1 MGGFEDLNPHLLDVK
16 VPNLN
21 VPGLELGELRSL
33 RNRLQA
39 EDDVVSYVRRIAQ
52 ARCDVLAA
60 RFLEIHP
67 DRSEAAEGSGEISG
81 DITGDL
87 GAILSTHLTG
97 GPARPPRP
105 VEPVDSHPLLD
116 ELERVCAEHG
126 YSRAEN
132 LTTDELQALL
142 AAITEFERGVSRN
155 RQSRYE
161 VLDALSAEL
170 VRRYRDGE
178 ANVDSLLDRDEP
190 ELHEPELHEI
200 DELKHGEWGSEG
212 ADSQRPDSTGR
223 VSDD

>member
-1 MGGFEDLNPHLLDVK
+1 MGGFEDVNPHLLDVN
-16 VPNLN
+16 VSNLN

-33 RNRLQA
+33 RSRLQA

-67 DRSEAAEGSGEISG
+67 DRSVVAEGSG

-142 AAITEFERGVSRN
+142 AAITEFERDVSRN

-178 ANVDSLLDRDEP
+178 ASVDSLLDRDEP
-190 ELHEPELHEI
+190 ELHEPELDEI
-200 DELKHGEWGSEG
+200 DELEPVEWGSEG

>member
-1 MGGFEDLNPHLLDVK
+1 
-16 VPNLN
+16 
-21 VPGLELGELRSL
+21 
-33 RNRLQA
+33 
-39 EDDVVSYVRRIAQ
+39 VVSYVRRIAQ

-67 DRSEAAEGSGEISG
+67 DRSATDDGSGEISG

-87 GAILSTHLTG
+87 GAILSTHLTGYLTG

-116 ELERVCAEHG
+116 ELERVCSEHG
-126 YSRAEN
+126 YSRAED

-142 AAITEFERGVSRN
+142 TAITEFERGVSQN
-155 RQSRYE
+155 RQSRYV

-178 ANVDSLLDRDEP
+178 ASVDSLLERDEP
-190 ELHEPELHEI
+190 ELDEPELHEI
-200 DELKHGEWGSEG
+200 DEREHGESGSDG

>member
-1 MGGFEDLNPHLLDVK
+1 MGGFEDVNPHLLDVN
-16 VPNLN
+16 VSNLN

-33 RNRLQA
+33 RSRLQA

-67 DRSEAAEGSGEISG
+67 DRSVVAEGSGEISG

-178 ANVDSLLDRDEP
+178 ASVDSLLDRDEP
-190 ELHEPELHEI
+190 ELHEPELDEI
-200 DELKHGEWGSEG
+200 DELEPGEWGSEG